1 MIFENATKSSQ
12 LDQLIEQFESNWDES
27 SWHALI
33 SKGSTYPWSHLQEIA
48 RIDVDL
54 RYLKNL
60 EANLTDY
67 NLLEDSRY
75 SSCLS
80 DTPSDSLEWWGPILY
95 EDYRSRSRT
104 HLPCEASRWLRY
116 VTTKPPAWLAGLI
129 ALERMDVSRSQD
141 IRPNQKPLH
150 CEWPE
155 PGYLIGDFEI
165 EELLGAGSFSR
176 VFLAIQNSIG
186 KRRVVLKFTSMPQQE
201 PEWLGRF
208 QHANIVPVYS
218 VHKWNHLSVLCMPYC
233 GRLTLADL
241 LTRGITSTQIDL
253 QGMMDTVRS
262 IDLHRVDHV
271 RRSSHYGNDGPASE
285 LLPNRESERDA
296 RLLQAP
302 FPKSNPIT
310 LRLFQRLAAALHH
323 AHSNGVIH
331 GDIKPANIL
340 IRIDGEPALFDFNL
354 SQAIDVQ
361 LTSVKG
367 SLPYLAPEQLSG
379 WADERPCM
387 SASTD
392 IYALGLVFFEFL
404 TGRLPE
410 IFRQPIA
417 TAGSGLRD
425 AASQRSRFDWTR
437 EVASLPMGIQS
448 ILLKMLDG
456 NMSARY
462 ATAGEIESDLNAELS
477 NLPLLH
483 AVEPFS
489 NRMKKRIIKHRNPL
503 SIATLASLVVCLLIA
518 MVIGGYRWT
527 NLAKRANATTVAKNF
542 LADSQS
548 SLAELYFA
556 RGSIDHTR
564 LNQCFDIA
572 SQYDSLLFQ
581 GNSPASGWLDNEA
594 KRDLD
599 EAWTLHLLLTSF
611 AIERDSELREITQQ
625 DRDKLNALTNFVGT
639 SEQVRQFYRDCKQS
653 IDREISSPPH
663 VAGWTNTQIGF
674 LGSMIYGELGDWK
687 TSQTYL
693 DLTETAPDE
702 MGLYWF
708 MRGRNQLMLGDA
720 DSSYVSFSL
729 AINEK
734 PKFVSAI
741 VGRGFASIAKGQIN
755 SAIKDFDSAI
765 KIQPEDANLYEYRSQ
780 AKSLAGDLQGALE
793 DVEWILRRDST
804 RAAIRVVRYRL
815 LIGLGRK
822 SEADTEWSYVLGCE
836 PTRANDYLVRAVE
849 RIGTQPKEAW
859 EDLTRAGQL
868 EPASTVVWQNKA
880 YLASEINKDDAT
892 AIQCLDK
899 VVELKPCNI
908 EGLSGRAVLHAR
920 AGNVDLATQDIARAL
935 ALANTNPG
943 PTEYH
948 AACVFAILAKHAPH
962 YQEQANK
969 YLARAM
975 HHGYGL
981 ELIKNDTD
989 LDNLRDSQAFREIL
1003 QVSQLVIDSET
1014 SESKD

>member
-12 LDQLIEQFESNWDES
+12 LDQLIEQFESNWNES

-33 SKGSTYPWSHLQEIA
+33 SNGSTYPWSHLQEIA

-60 EANLTDY
+60 EADLNDY
-67 NLLEDSRY
+67 NLLDDTRH

-80 DTPSDSLEWWGPILY
+80 DKPSDRLEWWGPILY
-95 EDYRSRSRT
+95 EDYRSRTRT
-104 HLPCEASRWLRY
+104 HLPCEASRWLEFI
-116 VTTKPPAWLAGLI
+116 TTKPPAWLAGLI

-141 IRPNQKPLH
+141 VRPIQKPLH

-201 PEWLGRF
+201 PDWLGRF

-218 VHKWNHLSVLCMPYC
+218 VHKWNHLSVLCMPFC

-262 IDLHRVDHV
+262 IDMHRVDDV
-271 RRSSHYGNDGPASE
+271 RRSTHRGNDGLAPES
-285 LLPNRESERDA
+285 LHNLESERNA
-296 RLLQAP
+296 RLQQAP
-302 FPKSNPIT
+302 LQKSNPIT

-340 IRIDGEPALFDFNL
+340 IRLDGEPALFDFNL
-354 SQAIDVQ
+354 SQAVDVQ

-410 IFRQPIA
+410 IYRQPIN
-417 TAGSGLRD
+417 TAGSGLHE
-425 AASQRSRFDWTR
+425 AANKRSRFDWTR

-456 NMSARY
+456 DINARY
-462 ATAGEIESDLNAELS
+462 ANAGEIESDLNAELS

-483 AVEPFS
+483 AAEPFA

-503 SIATLASLVVCLLIA
+503 SIAALTSLVVCLLVA
-518 MVIGGYRWT
+518 MVVGGYRWT
-527 NLAKRANATTVAKNF
+527 TLTKRANAYTVAKNF
-542 LADSQS
+542 LTDSQS

-556 RGSIDHTR
+556 RGAIDHTR
-564 LNQCFDIA
+564 LNQCLDIA
-572 SQYDSLLFQ
+572 RQYDSLLFQ
-581 GNSPASGWLDNEA
+581 GKSSTSQWLDNEA
-594 KRDLD
+594 KRDLE
-599 EAWTLHLLLTSF
+599 EAWNLHLLLTSF
-611 AIERDSELREITQQ
+611 AIERDSELRDLSQQ
-625 DRDKLNALTNFVGT
+625 DRDRSSTLTNFDGM

-653 IDREISSPPH
+653 IDKKISGPPH
-663 VAGWTNTQIGF
+663 IAGWTNTQIGF

-720 DSSYVSFSL
+720 DSAYVSFSL
-729 AINEK
+729 AINDN
-734 PKFVSAI
+734 PNFASAH
-741 VGRGFASIAKGQIN
+741 VGRGFALMENGKIQ
-755 SAIKDFDSAI
+755 SAISDFDYAI
-765 KIQPEDANLYEYRSQ
+765 KIQPENASLYEHRSQ

-793 DVEWILRRDST
+793 DIEWILRRDST
-804 RAAIRVVRYRL
+804 RAAIRVIRYRL

-836 PTRANDYLVRAVE
+836 PTRATDYLVRAVE
-849 RIGTQPKEAW
+849 RIETQPKEAW

-868 EPASTVVWQNKA
+868 DPTSTVVWQNKA
-880 YLASEINKDDAT
+880 YLASEINKDDAM

-899 VVELKPCNI
+899 VLELQPCNI

-920 AGNVDLATQDIARAL
+920 GGNVDSATQDIARAL
-935 ALANTNPG
+935 TLANTNPG

-948 AACVFAILAKHAPH
+948 AACVFAILAKNAPQ
-962 YQEQANK
+962 YQDQANK
-969 YLARAM
+969 YLARAL

-981 ELIKNDTD
+981 ELIRNDTD
-989 LDNLRDSQAFREIL
+989 LDNLRNSQPFREIL

-1014 SESKD
+1014 SELKD